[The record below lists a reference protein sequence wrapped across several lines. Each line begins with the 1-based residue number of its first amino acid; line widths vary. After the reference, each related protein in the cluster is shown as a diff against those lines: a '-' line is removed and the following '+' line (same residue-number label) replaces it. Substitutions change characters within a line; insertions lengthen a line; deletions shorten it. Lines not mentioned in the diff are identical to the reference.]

1 MSGFSS
7 KTFSSVGISGPLSSF
22 NELNI
27 AELTP
32 VAQCDFIYG
41 VNTNINNI
49 LTFAGGTVTAVS
61 GVANV
66 SSGVSTS
73 GSADVA
79 LRRNLKYRPG
89 QGSLSRVTALF
100 GTPASGNVQIVGPGN
115 AESGYYFGYAGT
127 NFGIFHYENS
137 QREVRKLTVTTGAGT
152 GLVTV
157 TLDGT
162 SVSVPVTGGN
172 NVNRTSYELSK
183 YDYSNVGVGW
193 LADAI
198 DGTVFF
204 ISSRPNPYTGSYSVA
219 GNSIIGSFSSVIAGS
234 GSSVTFISQSSWNI
248 DKMDGTGQSRMVLD
262 KQKGN
267 VYQVGFQYL
276 GFGNA
281 FFGIEDPETG
291 RIAPVHMIKNTNSR
305 TTPVLKNP
313 QVTTRAVSVNIGGTS
328 NVTLKTVSMASFT
341 EGLAKKLDPRYAL
354 SFAID
359 SVDTSNAYQPIG
371 AIKVNRV
378 YNNLTS
384 FGEIDL
390 LRVAASNTS
399 TAKTL
404 TVSLFKNL
412 PLSGTPNFQYLSQTN
427 SLISYAT
434 LIPGTDSITTTG
446 YIPLVTF
453 PIASNNSN
461 SVTFDLDDLVVAHGE
476 IIYVAI
482 KTSGQVTGEVS
493 LNWYEQQ

>member
-1 MSGFSS
+1 
-7 KTFSSVGISGPLSSF
+7 
-22 NELNI
+22 
-27 AELTP
+27 
-32 VAQCDFIYG
+32 
-41 VNTNINNI
+41 
-49 LTFAGGTVTAVS
+49 
-61 GVANV
+61 
-66 SSGVSTS
+66 
-73 GSADVA
+73 
-79 LRRNLKYRPG
+79 
-89 QGSLSRVTALF
+89 
-100 GTPASGNVQIVGPGN
+100 
-115 AESGYYFGYAGT
+115 
-127 NFGIFHYENS
+127 
-137 QREVRKLTVTTGAGT
+137 
-152 GLVTV
+152 
-157 TLDGT
+157 
-162 SVSVPVTGGN
+162 
-172 NVNRTSYELSK
+172 
-183 YDYSNVGVGW
+183 
-193 LADAI
+193 
-198 DGTVFF
+198 
-204 ISSRPNPYTGSYSVA
+204 
-219 GNSIIGSFSSVIAGS
+219 
-234 GSSVTFISQSSWNI
+234 
-248 DKMDGTGQSRMVLD
+248 
-262 KQKGN
+262 
-267 VYQVGFQYL
+267 
-276 GFGNA
+276 
-281 FFGIEDPETG
+281 
-291 RIAPVHMIKNTNSR
+291 
-305 TTPVLKNP
+305 
-313 QVTTRAVSVNIGGTS
+313 
-328 NVTLKTVSMASFT
+328 MASFT